1 MRRDF
6 RLYLDDILEAIT
18 QIRTYMAD
26 QSEEAFAGDRKT
38 QDAVIRNLEII
49 GEAAGSIPDQIKKSE
64 PEIDWRK
71 ITGLRNILIHEY
83 FGINLPIIW
92 DVVHTKLGPLETVC
106 RRLLEGAAGPDA
118 IPVTV

>member
-18 QIRTYMAD
+18 QIRIYMAD
-26 QSEEAFAGDRKT
+26 QSEEAFARDRKT

-92 DVVHTKLGPLETVC
+92 DVVHTKLGPLEAVC
-106 RRLLEGAAGPDA
+106 RRLLEGAAEPHQD
-118 IPVTV
+118 IH